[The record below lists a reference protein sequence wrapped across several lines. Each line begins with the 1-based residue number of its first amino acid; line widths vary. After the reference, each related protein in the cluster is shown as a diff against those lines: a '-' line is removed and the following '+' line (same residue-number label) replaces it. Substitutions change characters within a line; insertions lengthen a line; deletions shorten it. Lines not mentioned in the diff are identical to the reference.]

1 MHIWVHMV
9 KPVSLSD
16 PAFEALRAE
25 KRASESDSDVVLRLI
40 REVQR
45 HRKDPYHFVRSR
57 ENRNRSLS
65 LEEHHEAREEARA
78 ADRDRARDRWEGR
91 GGDP

>member
-1 MHIWVHMV
+1 MV

-25 KRASESDSDVVLRLI
+25 KRENESDSDVVLRLI

-45 HRKDPYHFVRSR
+45 TRKDPYHFVRSR
-57 ENRNRSLS
+57 DSRERTLS
-65 LEEHHEAREEARA
+65 PSEHERA
-78 ADRDRARDRWEGR
+78 FERMYEADRAKAQQRWEDR
-91 GGDP
+91 DGGA